1 MVTDM
6 GDNLDNIR
14 MLDAKVGNR
23 KMFLLWPGVLALL
36 FLFVLLF
43 AVTRTG
49 MEGEDVSIIWR
60 MYGFWIGLY
69 MIVGII
75 MFLISRTGPDI
86 SIRSMT
92 PEEQA
97 RVNVDCLVGY
107 RFGSIIICR
116 DCLLIPA
123 SGARVSAV
131 HYRDLLWI
139 YTDKRW
145 IRYAT
150 RKNGMINAVPKKDK
164 FFPKNLGPQLDEE
177 GFYNIMQQFLPW
189 CFFRKTP
196 EVETMFRR
204 NFPQMIRAVDERRAA
219 YFASQ
224 PFMPNGN
231 MHSHGN
237 IQ

>member
-1 MVTDM
+1 MVIAM

-23 KMFLLWPGVLALL
+23 KIRLLWPGVLALL

-43 AVTRTG
+43 AATRMG
-49 MEGEDVSIIWR
+49 MEGEDASMVWSIF
-60 MYGFWIGLY
+60 GFLVALY
-69 MIVGII
+69 MIVGIM

-92 PEEQA
+92 LEEQA
-97 RVNVDCLVGY
+97 RVNADCLTGY
-107 RFGSIIICR
+107 RYGGVIICR
-116 DCLLIPA
+116 DCLLVPV

-131 HYRDLLWI
+131 HFRDLLWI
-139 YTDKRW
+139 YTDKKW

-150 RKNGMINAVPKKDK
+150 RRNGMINVAPKKDK

-177 GFYNIMQQFLPW
+177 GFYRVMQQFLPW

-196 EVETMFRR
+196 EVETMFRK
-204 NFPQMIRAVDERRAA
+204 NFPQMIRMVDERRAA
-219 YFASQ
+219 FFASHPPS
-224 PFMPNGN
+224 PFGN
-231 MHSHGN
+231 L
-237 IQ
+237 Q

>member
-1 MVTDM
+1 MVIDM

-43 AVTRTG
+43 VTTRMG
-49 MEGEDVSIIWR
+49 MDAESESMIWR
-60 MYGFWIGLY
+60 IFGFWVGLY
-69 MIVGII
+69 MIVAVI

-92 PEEQA
+92 LEEQA
-97 RVNVDCLVGY
+97 RVNADCLTGY
-107 RFGSIIICR
+107 RFGGVIICR
-116 DCLLIPA
+116 DCLLVPV

-139 YTDKRW
+139 YTDKKW

-150 RKNGMINAVPKKDK
+150 RRNGMINVAPKKDK

-204 NFPQMIRAVDERRAA
+204 NFPQMIRAVDERRVA

-224 PFMPNGN
+224 PPAPFGN
-231 MHSHGN
+231 L
-237 IQ
+237 Q